1 MPKIIDFTL
10 TNEEVKALEEAI
22 KTDKRSGVSRRATA
36 VRLLHLG
43 KKAPEVA
50 ETISASLPSIYSWHA
65 RFKADGVEG
74 LVNKEKKPR
83 KRKVT
88 AAYLAALDEALGQEP
103 EAYGY
108 EFTIWTRE
116 RLLDHLERETGT
128 RIGLTWLAAIMRE
141 RGYVYR
147 RPKHDVSQRQDK
159 EAKAAAQSELEALK
173 KTSSKTIS
181 SSSLWTKRP

>member
-10 TNEEVKALEEAI
+10 TNEEVKALEVAI

-36 VRLLHLG
+36 VRLLHFG
-43 KKAPEVA
+43 KKVPEVA
-50 ETISASLPSIYSWHA
+50 ESVSASLPSIYSWHA

-74 LVNKEKKPR
+74 LVNEEKHPR

-88 AAYLAALDEALGQEP
+88 PAYLAALDEALAQEP

-108 EFTIWTRE
+108 AFTIWTRE
-116 RLLDHLERETGT
+116 RLLDHLEQETGI
-128 RIGLTWLAAIMRE
+128 RLSLNWLGLIMQE

-147 RPKHDVSQRQDK
+147 RPKHDVSHRQDQD
-159 EAKAAAQSELEALK
+159 AKLAAQAHLEELK

-181 SSSLWTKRP
+181 SSSLWMKRP